1 MVDVGG
7 MIGPPA
13 RLVRTSKP
21 GGTRWLA
28 VLEPGTAAA
37 YAAAV
42 AAVAP
47 AIEASLRPEV
57 LANRV
62 AVSRGSLLL
71 LQPWRAARTRFLAR
85 ARVMAAS
92 SGAVLVTDV
101 RECYP
106 SIVAPTVA
114 TRLDQLG
121 CRRDDAGRITDLLE
135 RLATWGVRGLPI
147 GPAGSAV
154 LANAV
159 LATADEAVADAG
171 AVHLRWVDDFVVF
184 TLDPDRARDVLD
196 RLRSSLAQLGLAIA
210 EHKTIVACDPGAI
223 ERALSGAVSRTG
235 ARYHRRADAHPLPGL
250 EGPHALASPDG
261 GVDPRR
267 RQTRSA
273 GGSR

>member
-1 MVDVGG
+1 MVDASGG
-7 MIGPPA
+7 TRPLA
-13 RLVRTSKP
+13 RLVRSSKP
-21 GGTRWLA
+21 GGTRWLT

-37 YAAAV
+37 YSAAV

-47 AIEASLRPEV
+47 TIEASLRPEV

-62 AVSRGSLLL
+62 AVARGSRLL
-71 LQPWRAARTRFLAR
+71 LQPWRAARTRFMAR
-85 ARVMAAS
+85 ARRLAAC

-106 SIVAPTVA
+106 SIVAGTVA
-114 TRLDQLG
+114 ASLEGIG
-121 CRRDDAGRITDLLE
+121 CRQDDAGRITDLLE
-135 RLATWGVRGLPI
+135 ILSSWGVSGLPI

-159 LATADEAVADAG
+159 LAPADEAVADAG

-184 TLDPDRARDVLD
+184 TANADGAREVLEG
-196 RLRSSLAQLGLAIA
+196 LRSSLAALGLQIA
-210 EHKTIVACDPGAI
+210 ENKTSVACGPTAI
-223 ERALSGAVSRTG
+223 ERALSSAISRTG

-250 EGPHALASPDG
+250 EGPHALASSDG

-267 RQTRSA
+267 RQTRPA